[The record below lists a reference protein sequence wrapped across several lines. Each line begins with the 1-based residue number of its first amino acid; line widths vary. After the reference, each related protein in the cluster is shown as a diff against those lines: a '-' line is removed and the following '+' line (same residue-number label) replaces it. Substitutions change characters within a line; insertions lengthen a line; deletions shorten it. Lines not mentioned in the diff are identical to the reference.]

1 MLKLNQS
8 NEEKN
13 ILINELKRI
22 EDELNKKS
30 NDINKEKLNNELIKI
45 KKNLDI
51 KNKHITKLE
60 DELDKKS
67 VYITKLDNK
76 IKNLD
81 TEKNNEIKDELEN
94 VYKSINKKRQE
105 NNELNILNDR
115 LIKKK
120 KEEEINKYQNEL
132 NEYQNELNRKS
143 NKHSQ
148 KIIKLS
154 NELEQKIKNLE
165 QKNKELEQKIEI
177 VESQKI
183 LLIMNLDVY

>member
-13 ILINELKRI
+13 ILRNELKRI

-94 VYKSINKKRQE
+94 VYKSINKKPQE
-105 NNELNILNDR
+105 NNELNLLNDR

-120 KEEEINKYQNEL
+120 KK
-132 NEYQNELNRKS
+132 K
-143 NKHSQ
+143 K
-148 KIIKLS
+148 
-154 NELEQKIKNLE
+154 
-165 QKNKELEQKIEI
+165 
-177 VESQKI
+177 
-183 LLIMNLDVY
+183 